1 MSNKKNTKNSCSFC
15 GRPENEV
22 QLLLAGLN
30 GYICDE
36 CIQRAEEIMREAGM
50 SSAPTEHHTPH
61 NDTKSIPTP
70 SEIKAHLDQYV
81 IGQEEAKKVLSVA
94 VYNHYKRLKYYDQH
108 GDKNDVEI
116 EKSNIIIVGE
126 TGTGK
131 TLMARTIAKM
141 LKMCWYACF
150 RQPTMMWKQLSAVLS
165 LSMKSTR
172 LPAKAK
178 IPLSPA
184 TCRAKECNRRY
195 SNCWKA
201 PWSMCRRKEAEN
213 TPNKR

>member
-1 MSNKKNTKNSCSFC
+1 MSNKKNTQNSCSFC

-70 SEIKAHLDQYV
+70 TEIKAHLDQYV
-81 IGQEEAKKVLSVA
+81 IGQEEAKRVRSVA
-94 VYNHYKRLKYYDQH
+94 VYNHYKRLRYFDTHNGKDE
-108 GDKNDVEI
+108 VEI
-116 EKSNIIIVGE
+116 EKSNIIMVGT

-131 TLMARTIAKM
+131 TLMSRTIAKM
-141 LKMCWYACF
+141 LDVPFCIADATTLTEAGYVGDDVENVLVRLLQAANYDVEAAERGIIYIDEIDKVA
-150 RQPTMMWKQLSAVLS
+150 RKSENLSI
-165 LSMKSTR
+165 TR
-172 LPAKAK
+172 DV
-178 IPLSPA
+178 SG
-184 TCRAKECNRRY
+184 
-195 SNCWKA
+195 
-201 PWSMCRRKEAEN
+201 
-213 TPNKR
+213 